1 MLIAGVIGEVKP
13 GPPRLRKSPLQV
25 VRRMMSYVTKSPTKP
40 MNPPVAAAP
49 AAPLVPPATTGVGVA
64 FVVAEA
70 TEAKPIKAAQANA
83 AQRKRRIITPL
94 CVSKICKPFV
104 ANKLR

>member
-25 VRRMMSYVTKSPTKP
+25 VRRIMSYVTKSPTKP

-49 AAPLVPPATTGVGVA
+49 AAPLVPPATTGGGPTGA
-64 FVVAEA
+64 AEA
-70 TEAKPIKAAQANA
+70 TEAKPITAAQASA
-83 AQRKRRIITPL
+83 AQ
-94 CVSKICKPFV
+94 
-104 ANKLR
+104 

>member
-49 AAPLVPPATTGVGVA
+49 AAPLVPAATTGVGV
-64 FVVAEA
+64 FTSMAEA
-70 TEAKPIKAAQANA
+70 TEGKPITAAQASA
-83 AQRKRRIITPL
+83 AQ
-94 CVSKICKPFV
+94 
-104 ANKLR
+104 

>member
-49 AAPLVPPATTGVGVA
+49 AAPLVPPATTGVVIIVPAVA
-64 FVVAEA
+64 GA
-70 TEAKPIKAAQANA
+70 TEAKPITATAASKAH
-83 AQRKRRIITPL
+83 
-94 CVSKICKPFV
+94 
-104 ANKLR
+104 

>member
-49 AAPLVPPATTGVGVA
+49 AAPLVPPATTGGGGPTE
-64 FVVAEA
+64 AEA
-70 TEAKPIKAAQANA
+70 TEAKPITAAQANA
-83 AQRKRRIITPL
+83 AQRKRRIIAPPKSNQEL
-94 CVSKICKPFV
+94 ESI
-104 ANKLR
+104 L

>member
-1 MLIAGVIGEVKP
+1 MLIAGVISEVKP

-49 AAPLVPPATTGVGVA
+49 AAPLVPPASTGVI
-64 FVVAEA
+64 VVAAEA
-70 TEAKPIKAAQANA
+70 EVTEAMPITAAQASA
-83 AQRKRRIITPL
+83 AQ
-94 CVSKICKPFV
+94 
-104 ANKLR
+104 

>member
-49 AAPLVPPATTGVGVA
+49 AAPLVPPATKGVVIVPA
-64 FVVAEA
+64 AAEA
-70 TEAKPIKAAQANA
+70 TEAKPITATAASKAH
-83 AQRKRRIITPL
+83 
-94 CVSKICKPFV
+94 
-104 ANKLR
+104 

>member
-49 AAPLVPPATTGVGVA
+49 AAPLVPPATTGVA
-64 FVVAEA
+64 CIAVAEA
-70 TEAKPIKAAQANA
+70 EVTEAMPITAAQASA
-83 AQRKRRIITPL
+83 AQ
-94 CVSKICKPFV
+94 
-104 ANKLR
+104 